1 MCLETIMK
9 NNKLILQICLA
20 LVCFFCVSCSQTY
33 YQVYTMKSDNLK
45 MENNSLLFENADC
58 KVSYNFW
65 SEGGWVTFAFEN
77 KTNEDIFINMNE
89 SFLIVNGYAHNYFE
103 DKTYTFGQVS
113 TTTKGYGERLDISIS
128 GTTGFWSD
136 KLYTASA
143 GATANIISKS
153 TSINYVTKKEEVV
166 VCVPAKAYKTFMKFC
181 LSPQHFQICE
191 EKSDYPSK
199 RVSIRT
205 FEKNNS
211 PILMKNRLTYG
222 FKIDK
227 MDKHV
232 DNFFWLSEIE
242 NLPRK
247 EALEETK
254 EKDCKTGEAKK
265 IKQFKIGGPAQFYN
279 IYMRRVY

>member
-1 MCLETIMK
+1 
-9 NNKLILQICLA
+9 
-20 LVCFFCVSCSQTY
+20 
-33 YQVYTMKSDNLK
+33 

-65 SEGGWVTFAFEN
+65 SEGGWVAFAFEN

-103 DKTYTFGQVS
+103 DKTYASGQVS
-113 TTTKGYGERLDISIS
+113 TTTKGHGERLDVSIF
-128 GTTGFWSD
+128 GTTGVWSD
-136 KLYTASA
+136 KLYTVSA
-143 GATANIISKS
+143 DAIANISSKS
-153 TSINYVTKKEEVV
+153 TSINYVTKKEEEV
-166 VCVPAKAYKTFMKFC
+166 VCVPAKAYKIFMKFC
-181 LSPQHFQICE
+181 LSPQLFQVCE
-191 EKSDYPSK
+191 VKSDYPSK
-199 RVSIRT
+199 RVSIRK

-227 MDKHV
+227 MDKHI

-247 EALEETK
+247 EALERTI
-254 EKDCKTGEAKK
+254 EKDCKTGVAKK
-265 IKQFKIGGPAQFYN
+265 IKLFKIGGPAQFYN
-279 IYMRRVY
+279 IYMRRVF

>member
-1 MCLETIMK
+1 MK
-9 NNKLILQICLA
+9 NNKFIVLACLA
-20 LVCFFCVSCSQTY
+20 LVSFFCVSCSQTY

-65 SEGGWVTFAFEN
+65 SEGGWVAFAFEN

-103 DKTYTFGQVS
+103 DKTYASGQVS
-113 TTTKGYGERLDISIS
+113 TTTKGHGERLDVSIF
-128 GTTGFWSD
+128 GTTGVWSD
-136 KLYTASA
+136 KLYTVSA
-143 GATANIISKS
+143 DAIANISSKS
-153 TSINYVTKKEEVV
+153 TSINYVTKKEEEV
-166 VCVPAKAYKTFMKFC
+166 VCVPAKAYKIFMKFC
-181 LSPQHFQICE
+181 LSPQLFQVCE
-191 EKSDYPSK
+191 VKSDYPSK
-199 RVSIRT
+199 RVSIRK

-227 MDKHV
+227 MDKHI

-247 EALEETK
+247 EALERTI
-254 EKDCKTGEAKK
+254 EKDCKTGVAKK
-265 IKQFKIGGPAQFYN
+265 IKLFKIGGPAQFYN
-279 IYMRRVY
+279 IYIRRVF

>member
-1 MCLETIMK
+1 MK
-9 NNKLILQICLA
+9 NNKFIVLACLA
-20 LVCFFCVSCSQTY
+20 LVSFFCVSCSQTY

-45 MENNSLLFENADC
+45 MEDNSLLFENTDC

-89 SFLIVNGYAHNYFE
+89 SFLIVNGHAHNYFE
-103 DKTYTFGQVS
+103 DKTYASGQVS
-113 TTTKGYGERLDISIS
+113 TTTKGYGERLDVSIF
-128 GTTGFWSD
+128 GTTGVWSD
-136 KLYTASA
+136 KLYTVSA
-143 GATANIISKS
+143 RATANIISKS
-153 TSINYVTKKEEVV
+153 TSINYVTKKEEEV

-181 LSPQHFQICE
+181 LSPQLFQVCE
-191 EKSDYPSK
+191 RKSDYPSK
-199 RVSIRT
+199 RVSIRK

-227 MDKHV
+227 MDKHI

-242 NLPRK
+242 NLHRK

-254 EKDCKTGEAKK
+254 KRDCKSGVVKT

-279 IYMRRVY
+279 IYRGGIFW